1 MKTARAACALSA
13 MVLAVIVVGGCS
25 ADEATPASAS
35 TSTSTAVAATS
46 TTTTT
51 TKTSAQAAPP
61 ATVDD
66 PLSVTCGQFT
76 KLDKAAQLQVIQ
88 AIFGDDPAKNDD
100 QVSLADLLCLSDYV
114 QDKPV
119 KDALPKP

>member
-1 MKTARAACALSA
+1 MSRMKTARSAYALSA
-13 MVLAVIVVGGCS
+13 IVFAAIVVGGCS
-25 ADEATPASAS
+25 TDEATSSS
-35 TSTSTAVAATS
+35 TSTSTSAAPGTS
-46 TTTTT
+46 TTTT
-51 TKTSAQAAPP
+51 TSAQAAPP

>member
-1 MKTARAACALSA
+1 MKTARSAYALSA
-13 MVLAVIVVGGCS
+13 IVLAAIVVGGCS
-25 ADEATPASAS
+25 TDEATSSS
-35 TSTSTAVAATS
+35 TSTSTSAAPGTS
-46 TTTTT
+46 TTTT
-51 TKTSAQAAPP
+51 TSAQAAPP

>member
-1 MKTARAACALSA
+1 MKTARSAYALSA
-13 MVLAVIVVGGCS
+13 IVFAAIVVGGCS
-25 ADEATPASAS
+25 ADEATSSS
-35 TSTSTAVAATS
+35 TSTSTSAAPGTS
-46 TTTTT
+46 ATTTT
-51 TKTSAQAAPP
+51 TSAQAAPP